1 MRTGSQRQECEHS
14 PVLKRHIQWKAK
26 TIDLEILDLPADW
39 SYGDN
44 LSISELYEEYSER
57 LRRYATSLTRD
68 TARADDLVQETFIQA
83 MLHLGLLDGLNPY
96 QRRGWL
102 YQVLKNRFLDQQ
114 RAAKRRQ
121 ALLEQMAQGEV
132 AGFSTMNGM
141 LPYELFDLAP
151 ERYRGLLR
159 KRYIQGLTSDEIGR
173 ELGVPAATVRSR
185 LRLAIE
191 WLRSHQSE
199 FM

>member
-1 MRTGSQRQECEHS
+1 
-14 PVLKRHIQWKAK
+14 V
-26 TIDLEILDLPADW
+26 
-39 SYGDN
+39 
-44 LSISELYEEYSER
+44 SISELFEEYGER
-57 LRRYATSLTRD
+57 LRRYATGLTRD

-114 RAAKRRQ
+114 RAARRRQ
-121 ALLEQMAQGEV
+121 ALLEQLAQGEV
-132 AGFSTMNGM
+132 AGFSIMQGM
-141 LPYELFDLAP
+141 LPYALFDLAP
-151 ERYRGLLR
+151 ERYRALLR
-159 KRYIQGLTSDEIGR
+159 KRYVEGLTSEEISR

-199 FM
+199 YL